1 MVMPAFSIPSMDQ
14 GSLLEISIIV
24 SHSACALTLW
34 LQSLMVP
41 AALTNHHGHGASAC
55 PMSGSS
61 QSRSWCHRS
70 FYWSMHL
77 HRHRNRRCHQIHHHR
92 DCDSLPQQTIN
103 PSAAWLFKAML
114 YKQGFLVH
122 GPALCQFG
130 TVADSL
136 VHPQFLGLKE
146 SSGSIVSAHLCHF
159 CFHLRAIPFW
169 RHH

>member
-34 LQSLMVP
+34 LQGLMVP
-41 AALTNHHGHGASAC
+41 AALTNHLHL
-55 PMSGSS
+55 
-61 QSRSWCHRS
+61 RSWCHRS
-70 FYWSMHL
+70 LYWSMPL

-92 DCDSLPQQTIN
+92 DCDFLPQQTIN

-122 GPALCQFG
+122 GPSVQRNLN
-130 TVADSL
+130 
-136 VHPQFLGLKE
+136 
-146 SSGSIVSAHLCHF
+146 
-159 CFHLRAIPFW
+159 RN
-169 RHH
+169 